1 MNIFY
6 RCIICACLKIK
17 SFFLHSTLACRS
29 ALRRKHKEEMSMN
42 ASRPHHL
49 PVLQKEHE
57 QEMHVNYSILFIF
70 FLHCVLRCSLLFH
83 AIYWFEKSELHYQ
96 DFSCQILEMC
106 TFKAARW
113 LLSNDDDLLSRP
125 ITVIHLI
132 NKSWVRSV
140 FMIQIFQTW
149 TLTID

>member
-57 QEMHVNYSILFIF
+57 QEMHVNYSILFIYFYIMFLDVCCCFMLSIDLKNLNFIFKSF
-70 FLHCVLRCSLLFH
+70 F
-83 AIYWFEKSELHYQ
+83 KS
-96 DFSCQILEMC
+96 
-106 TFKAARW
+106 
-113 LLSNDDDLLSRP
+113 
-125 ITVIHLI
+125 
-132 NKSWVRSV
+132 
-140 FMIQIFQTW
+140 
-149 TLTID
+149 